1 MNKLNSNTKQ
11 LSVAGLVRN
20 AAFSLVVTLVLT
32 NLASTLRA
40 ADFTVDKTA
49 SKVKWEAKK
58 VTGQHN
64 GTINFAE
71 GLVTASKGQI
81 TGGTF
86 VIDMKTIVNT
96 DLTDA
101 EWNKKLIGHLQS
113 DDFFGVEKFPVS
125 KLEVTKVSKVSGDDY
140 HFTANL
146 TIKGITNPVE
156 FDAKVLVNGNQ
167 LTAAGTITVNR
178 TKYDIR
184 YGSKSFFPS
193 IGDKMIYDDF
203 TLAFEVVAQKK

>member
-1 MNKLNSNTKQ
+1 MRNLNLNRN
-11 LSVAGLVRN
+11 AGVLRN
-20 AAFSLVVTLVLT
+20 AALLLVLT
-32 NLASTLRA
+32 LAFTNLRA
-40 ADFTVDKTA
+40 ADFTIDKAA

-64 GTINFAE
+64 GTINLAE
-71 GLVTASKGQI
+71 GVVAVNKNQI
-81 TGGTF
+81 SGGTF

-113 DDFFGVEKFPVS
+113 DDFFGVEKFPTS
-125 KLEVTKVSKVSGDDY
+125 RLEVTKVAKISGDDY
-140 HFTANL
+140 HFVANL
-146 TIKGITNPVE
+146 TIKGINNPVE
-156 FDAKVLVNGNQ
+156 FDAKVNVNGSQ
-167 LTAAGTITVNR
+167 LTAAGVITVNR

>member
-1 MNKLNSNTKQ
+1 MNKLNLNTKQ
-11 LSVAGLVRN
+11 LRRAGSVRYATLL
-20 AAFSLVVTLVLT
+20 LVVTLVFA
-32 NLASTLRA
+32 NLATTLHA
-40 ADFTVDKTA
+40 TDFTIDKAA

-71 GLVTASKGQI
+71 GVVAASKSQI

-86 VIDMKTIVNT
+86 VIDMKTIVDT

-101 EWNKKLIGHLQS
+101 EWNKKLIGHLES
-113 DDFFGVEKFPVS
+113 DDFFGVLKFPVS
-125 KLEVTKVSKVSGDDY
+125 RMEITKVSKLSGDDY

-156 FDAKVLVNGNQ
+156 FDANVNVNGNQ
-167 LTAAGTITVNR
+167 LSAAGKITVNR
-178 TKYDIR
+178 VKFDIR

>member
-1 MNKLNSNTKQ
+1 MNKLNLNTKQ
-11 LSVAGLVRN
+11 LRRAGSVRN
-20 AAFSLVVTLVLT
+20 ATLLLVVTLVFA
-32 NLASTLRA
+32 NLATTVQA
-40 ADFTVDKTA
+40 ADFTIDKTA

-71 GLVTASKGQI
+71 GVVAADKSQI

-86 VIDMKTIVNT
+86 VIDMKTIVDT

-101 EWNKKLIGHLQS
+101 EWNKKLIGHLES
-113 DDFFGVEKFPVS
+113 DDFFGVLKFPVS
-125 KLEVTKVSKVSGDDY
+125 RMEITKVSKLSGDDY

-146 TIKGITNPVE
+146 TIKGISNPVE
-156 FDAKVLVNGNQ
+156 FDAKVNVNGNQ
-167 LTAAGTITVNR
+167 LSAVGVITVNR
-178 TKYDIR
+178 TKFDIR